1 LITSREARVD
11 IQGTAA
17 IVTGGASGLGA
28 ATARRLADAGA
39 EVTII
44 DVQDDLGTRVAAE
57 IGGTYAHAD
66 VTSEDEV
73 TAAVEHAASRRQ
85 LRSVV
90 NCAGIAMPART
101 IGRDGRYSS
110 AYSLDDFARI
120 VAINLTGTFNC
131 TRLAATAMSRLSPD
145 AHGERGAVVN
155 TASVAAYEGPVGQV
169 AYAASKAGIAGM
181 TLPLARDLAPAGI
194 RVNAVAPGL
203 FDTPLY
209 DAAADADAVKA
220 TLGAHAVFP
229 RRFGGPDEFA
239 SLVYELLTNSF
250 MNGEVVRIDGAVR
263 MPPK

>member
-1 LITSREARVD
+1 MD

-28 ATARRLADAGA
+28 ATARRLASAGA
-39 EVTII
+39 DVTIL
-44 DVQDDLGTRVAAE
+44 DVQEDLGTQLAAE

-73 TAAVEHAASRRQ
+73 AAAVEDAASRGV
-85 LRSVV
+85 LRSLV
-90 NCAGIAMPART
+90 NCAGIARPART

-110 AYSLDDFARI
+110 AYSLEDFTRI
-120 VAINLTGTFNC
+120 IAINLTGTFNC
-131 TRLAATAMSRLSPD
+131 TRLAATAMSRLEPGR
-145 AHGERGAVVN
+145 HGERGAIVN
-155 TASVAAYEGPVGQV
+155 TASVAAFEGAVGQV
-169 AYAASKAGIAGM
+169 AYAASKAGVAGM

-194 RVNAVAPGL
+194 RVTAVAPGL

-209 DAAADADAVKA
+209 DVAPDGDAVKA
-220 TLGAHAVFP
+220 ALVAHAVFP
-229 RRFGGPDEFA
+229 RRFGGTHEFA
-239 SLVYELLTNSF
+239 SLVHELLTNSF